1 MRVHAGLLVVC
12 MLFAITPA
20 AFFMLI
26 VLLSHHGAYDI
37 LLGRRMND
45 KIYFGLS
52 SQGVPKRDRMA
63 VWYQMLL
70 ISSYGYVL
78 ACHFIDAF
86 FYLLLIFSLSIFL
99 QKKLTDPFSQRR
111 FFYRSSILFGFGYS
125 VLGVLTENVSFV
137 SAMGTLFDQLVH
149 WQIHVC
155 VVSQIFTAFN
165 ALSASIIHWL
175 PFPLNVVLVPL
186 NLHLLYGPLV
196 AVGVLG
202 LLKTKAT
209 VEHYWFGVC

>member
-1 MRVHAGLLVVC
+1 MRIYSGLFIVF
-12 MLFAITPA
+12 MLLAITPP
-20 AFFMLI
+20 AFFILI
-26 VLLSHHGAYDI
+26 VLLSYHAAYDI

-52 SQGVPKRDRMA
+52 SQGTPKRDRMA
-63 VWYQMLL
+63 AWYQMLL

-86 FYLLLIFSLSIFL
+86 FYLLLIFSLSVLL
-99 QKKLTDPFSQRR
+99 QKKLTDSFSQRR

-125 VLGVLTENVSFV
+125 ILGVITDKVSFV

-149 WQIHVC
+149 WQTYVC
-155 VVSQIFTAFN
+155 GMSQIFTAFN

-175 PFPLNVVLVPL
+175 PFPLNIVLMPL

-209 VEHYWFGVC
+209 VEHYWFGAC